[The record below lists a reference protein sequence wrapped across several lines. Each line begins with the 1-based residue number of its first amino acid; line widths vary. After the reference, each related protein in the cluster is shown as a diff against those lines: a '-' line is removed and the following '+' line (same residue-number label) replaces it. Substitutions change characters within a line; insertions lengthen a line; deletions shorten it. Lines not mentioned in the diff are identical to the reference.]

1 MTPEEIDTIVTDE
14 WNYGQHGGYVNALFD
29 AWIRADT
36 ANREMLQPVIM
47 ATIKKYGMP
56 TKTARLGK
64 LRERVSMSSVFV
76 IVATQHYVDD
86 FAGRDEFVTSQY
98 AFMKEFPERPVV
110 IVWMD
115 IDDLAKHIVLDMF
128 GAFKSVHQLTWAELE
143 SEKGRELLK
152 RLTEQD
158 GAGDGKSTEAHTEM
172 H

>member
-56 TKTARLGK
+56 TKVARLGK
-64 LRERVSMSSVFV
+64 LYEGIRMSKVFL
-76 IVATQHYVDD
+76 IVATQHFVDD
-86 FAGRDEFVTSQY
+86 FAAGNEFVTSQY
-98 AFMKEFPERPVV
+98 AFMKEFLERPVM
-110 IVWMD
+110 IVWED
-115 IDDLAKHIVLDMF
+115 ISDEGKRSVMDMF
-128 GAFKSVHQLTWAELE
+128 SAFKSVHQLTLTELE
-143 SEKGRELLK
+143 SEKGKELLK